1 MNRMHWLIFIMA
13 MVLTGCSSETSEEME
28 SRQGR
33 PDQES
38 FGVTI
43 ILSNEGIMRAKV
55 KSGHLEKYNEKE
67 FVLLDS
73 DVTVDFFDENE
84 RHTSNLTSL
93 RAEVDQTSNNMKAIG
108 NVVAVSDSGITLYTD
123 TLIWNSK
130 DEKMFTNDSIKIT
143 TTESDT
149 LFGIGFE
156 SDSDLKNWKVLKPSG
171 VTNRGIK

>member
-1 MNRMHWLIFIMA
+1 M
-13 MVLTGCSSETSEEME
+13 
-28 SRQGR
+28 
-33 PDQES
+33 
-38 FGVTI
+38 
-43 ILSNEGIMRAKV
+43 
-55 KSGHLEKYNEKE
+55 
-67 FVLLDS
+67 LLDS
-73 DVTVDFFDENE
+73 NVTVDFFDENE

-108 NVVAVSDSGITLYTD
+108 SGVAVSDSVITLYTD

-171 VTNRGIK
+171 VTNRGMI